1 MFTHAS
7 ILNTQQKP
15 TRRVSAQRMEENMA
29 AAHSVGSRNKSPEE
43 IFYLL
48 NAKGYGC
55 VDVDREFGLKIGT
68 TSKTLGYPHIQA
80 EQAIATVLQLS
91 ASEIWP
97 TRFDATGKRLKP
109 QPSGHYKSTRRIRHC
124 QKRKAA

>member
-1 MFTHAS
+1 
-7 ILNTQQKP
+7 
-15 TRRVSAQRMEENMA
+15 MA
-29 AAHSVGSRNKSPEE
+29 RKRSVRSRDKSPEE
-43 IFYLL
+43 ILYLL

-55 VDVDREFGLKIGT
+55 VDVDREFSLKIGT

-97 TRFDATGKRLKP
+97 TRFDQSGKRLKP
-109 QPSGHYKSTRRIRHC
+109 QPIGHYRSVLRRRHC
-124 QKRKAA
+124 QKRGVA

>member
-1 MFTHAS
+1 MVRKRS
-7 ILNTQQKP
+7 
-15 TRRVSAQRMEENMA
+15 
-29 AAHSVGSRNKSPEE
+29 SRSRDKSPEE
-43 IFYLL
+43 ILYLL

-55 VDVDREFGLKIGT
+55 ADVDREFDLKIGT

-97 TRFDATGKRLKP
+97 TRFDQSDKRLKP
-109 QPSGHYKSTRRIRHC
+109 QPSDHYKPTRRKRHC
-124 QKRKAA
+124 QKRKVA